1 MPRWSHRCGQPGG
14 GRAILCRVTGAT
26 PLTSYD
32 ELLEASGHHPV
43 VELDVGRGAPG
54 PSWVARDEHGGVA
67 VAFARSSD
75 HGVPGA
81 SVLGPAAAL
90 AALVADP
97 AVRRWFHDGGFRH
110 LSRPVDL
117 DDLVEAHLPVGSVG
131 GDWEWMWTRTI
142 PASTPGEEHVVP
154 LPEDT
159 RDEVVALLL
168 EASPRTHGQ
177 PFARPDQV
185 WLGVRDADGRLL
197 ACGGSEPSTGGTPTL
212 AGIAVAPD
220 ARRQGLG
227 AAVTAALTREAV
239 TRTGAC
245 ALGMFSDND
254 DARRV
259 YHRLGFTTGMAWRSR
274 WHEGS
279 LPRLARD

>member
-1 MPRWSHRCGQPGG
+1 M
-14 GRAILCRVTGAT
+14 TGAT

-43 VELDVGRGAPG
+43 VELDVGRGAPAR
-54 PSWVARDEHGGVA
+54 SWVVRGPKGGTA
-67 VAFARSSD
+67 VAFARNSD

-81 SVLGPAAAL
+81 SVLGPADAL
-90 AALVADP
+90 AVLVADP
-97 AVRRWFHDGGFRH
+97 AVQHWFHDGGFRH

-131 GDWEWMWTRTI
+131 GDWEWMWTRTA
-142 PASTPGEEHVVP
+142 PAPVAGEERVVP
-154 LPEDT
+154 LTEAA
-159 RDEVVALLL
+159 RDEIVALLI

-185 WLGVRDADGRLL
+185 WLGVRDTDGSLL

-212 AGIAVAPD
+212 AGIAVVPA

-227 AAVTAALTREAV
+227 AAVTAALTRDAV
-239 TRTGAC
+239 ARTGAC
-245 ALGMFSDND
+245 ALGMFSDNQ
-254 DARRV
+254 DARRM

-274 WHEGS
+274 WREGS

>member
-1 MPRWSHRCGQPGG
+1 M
-14 GRAILCRVTGAT
+14 TGAV

-32 ELLEASGHHPV
+32 DLLEASGHHPV
-43 VELDVGRGAPG
+43 VELDVGPDAPM
-54 PSWVARDEHGGVA
+54 PAWVARDGAGGTA
-67 VAFARSSD
+67 LAFARSSD

-81 SVLGPAAAL
+81 SLLGPPAAL
-90 AALVADP
+90 AVLVADP
-97 AVRRWFHDGGFRH
+97 AVRRWFDDGGFRH
-110 LSRPVDL
+110 LSRPQAL

-131 GDWEWMWTRTI
+131 GDWEWMWTRAA
-142 PASTPGEEHVVP
+142 PPVVPGEERVVT
-154 LPEDT
+154 LAQDT

-177 PFARPDQV
+177 PFARPGQR
-185 WLGVRDADGRLL
+185 WLGVRDDTGRLL

-239 TRTGAC
+239 ARTGAC

-254 DARRV
+254 GARRL
-259 YHRLGFTTGMAWRSR
+259 YRRLGFGTGMVWRSR
-274 WHEGS
+274 WREGS
-279 LPRLARD
+279 LPRLADG